1 MFMMVSYVEEM
12 IVKKPCKCAAK
23 MDHLSICS
31 LVMVFLFKDGKEGI
45 GRMGACL
52 ALTTNLYFAL
62 TVTAIEMNMYHQ

>member
-31 LVMVFLFKDGKEGI
+31 LVMVFFI
-45 GRMGACL
+45 
-52 ALTTNLYFAL
+52 
-62 TVTAIEMNMYHQ
+62 